1 MSTTNF
7 TLRRNPS
14 AWLLAVQLLGFL
26 LYPLMETS
34 PSGRALFGAFGLVVL
49 GAALWVVRRSPW
61 LTWLG
66 LLLALPVVVLSVIVV
81 VSPGPQL
88 LVWTAALESLF
99 YFYAAGSLI
108 AYMLQDW
115 VATTD
120 ELFAAGATFT
130 LLAWAFGYAYV
141 VCEAVFPGSFVAAGS
156 AAAARTWM
164 ELLYLSVAVL
174 SSVGLS
180 DIVPVTPMAR
190 AIVMLESVTGVM
202 YIAFVVS
209 SLISMNDRIATERVR
224 KNERLDD
231 CLSAAPAPTSA
242 SAPPAASTRNK
253 DAAPASRDCGTRS
266 SAARRDEAADM
277 RPERDAAAL
286 RADRDRPAHE
296 LDEEPVAQ
304 HEIRRHGE
312 RRRVEPEKHEQV
324 HVHARV
330 HRRHTRPS
338 RRRWRRRRRPSG

>member
-1 MSTTNF
+1 MSTSKF
-7 TLRRNPS
+7 TLRHNPS

-66 LLLALPVVVLSVIVV
+66 LLLALPVVVLSVIAV

-180 DIVPVTPMAR
+180 DIVPVSPMAR

-209 SLISMNDRIATERVR
+209 SLISMNVASRR
-224 KNERLDD
+224 
-231 CLSAAPAPTSA
+231 SA
-242 SAPPAASTRNK
+242 SGK
-253 DAAPASRDCGTRS
+253 
-266 SAARRDEAADM
+266 
-277 RPERDAAAL
+277 
-286 RADRDRPAHE
+286 
-296 LDEEPVAQ
+296 
-304 HEIRRHGE
+304 
-312 RRRVEPEKHEQV
+312 
-324 HVHARV
+324 
-330 HRRHTRPS
+330 
-338 RRRWRRRRRPSG
+338 